1 MGAELEGVASL
12 NEALDDIADRWTGTK
27 VVYIVGS
34 DLDYSAAVEFGTQPH
49 PISGDPLAFTV
60 DGETVFA
67 QTVDHPGTD
76 PQPYLR
82 PALEAVE
89 RQLAALADSSDSLEE
104 FVKKAAFAV
113 EAEAKKRAPVDDGD
127 LKDSIEARQVS

>member
-1 MGAELEGVASL
+1 M
-12 NEALDDIADRWTGTK
+12 
-27 VVYIVGS
+27 
-34 DLDYSAAVEFGTQPH
+34 EFGTQPH

-67 QTVDHPGTD
+67 QTVDHPGTKA
-76 PQPYLR
+76 QPFMQ
-82 PALEAVE
+82 PSIEAVE
-89 RQLAALADSSDSLEE
+89 RQLAALAESSDSLEE

-127 LKDSIEARQVS
+127 LRASIEARQVS